1 MSKDM
6 SGKEKL
12 IFISS
17 FIWFLHWSS
26 CIISLLLDTVI
37 LRNSLRVLPIG
48 F

>member
-37 LRNSLRVLPIG
+37 LRNSLRVLPLG

>member
-17 FIWFLHWSS
+17 FIWFLHWST

-37 LRNSLRVLPIG
+37 LRGSVRVLPLG

>member
-26 CIISLLLDTVI
+26 CIISLLLDTAI
-37 LRNSLRVLPIG
+37 LRGSVRVLPIG